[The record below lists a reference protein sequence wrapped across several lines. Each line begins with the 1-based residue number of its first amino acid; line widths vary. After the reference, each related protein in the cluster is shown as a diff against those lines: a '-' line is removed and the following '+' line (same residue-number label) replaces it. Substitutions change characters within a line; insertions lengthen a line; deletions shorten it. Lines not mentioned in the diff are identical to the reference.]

1 MWYYNNIISIY
12 NVLLHQISVNL
23 ENFRF
28 WDNYQKNYDEQK
40 FGKINF
46 KTVISTWKCNSVPS
60 FSQFGEL
67 ESLGPNLP
75 QKTL

>member
-28 WDNYQKNYDEQK
+28 WDNYLKNYDEQK

-46 KTVISTWKCNSVPS
+46 KTAIST
-60 FSQFGEL
+60 
-67 ESLGPNLP
+67 
-75 QKTL
+75 